1 MAITIVQKAKRKK
14 VIIIIG
20 TAIIIIALLIISY
33 KTFMK
38 PAEQASLDNKAST
51 TSILSQK
58 LKKLEIKWDA
68 LEDKRF
74 EEMETFPDVS
84 SLEIEES
91 GRENP
96 FLPY

>member
-1 MAITIVQKAKRKK
+1 MAITIIQKARRKK
-14 VIIIIG
+14 IILISGI
-20 TAIIIIALLIISY
+20 AILTFSLFGVFY
-33 KTFMK
+33 FTFMK
-38 PAEQASLDNKAST
+38 SGGKSSSDNIST
-51 TSILSQK
+51 VTSTLSQN

-68 LEDKRF
+68 LNDERF
-74 EEMETFPDVS
+74 QNLGDFPDVS